1 MYTES
6 RFYKVLTLPPF
17 PLFPD
22 DLLCEIQECELV
34 VRTFKSVREGDQ
46 KLLIRGRNAEQRRG
60 QTNYFSP
67 LLRMRDMKRGTIN
80 SNLLH
85 I

>member
-1 MYTES
+1 MNILTQIIFLILISFLNFNFSHELKNENMYTES

-34 VRTFKSVREGDQ
+34 VGHLKV
-46 KLLIRGRNAEQRRG
+46 
-60 QTNYFSP
+60 
-67 LLRMRDMKRGTIN
+67 
-80 SNLLH
+80 
-85 I
+85 